1 MDIQKLIQIEYDKYV
16 LQYAEN
22 AIYVCFFGVFVCQ
35 VWDLPNVEN
44 STLFEVV
51 DMVSYL
57 LDIYGT
63 VCVPYNQLVNEYEII
78 INF

>member
-1 MDIQKLIQIEYDKYV
+1 MVQIEEDIYV

-22 AIYVCFFGVFVCQ
+22 AIYICFYGVIVCQ

-51 DMVSYL
+51 DMVCYL
-57 LDIYGT
+57 LDTYGT
-63 VCVPYNQLVNEYEII
+63 VCVPYNQLVNEFEII
-78 INF
+78 VNYKLIKK

>member
-1 MDIQKLIQIEYDKYV
+1 MENQNIVQISEDIYI

-22 AIYVCFFGVFVCQ
+22 AIYICFFGVFVCQ

-44 STLFEVV
+44 STLFEAV
-51 DMVSYL
+51 DMVSFL

-63 VCVPYNQLVNEYEII
+63 VCVPYSQLVNEFEII